1 MNNPA
6 TIQIPMFSVVI
17 PVYWGSLYLQELCY
31 RLCSTLCR
39 LGEDYEIILVNDA
52 SPDNSWEIIE
62 QLTSADRRILGID
75 LSRNFGQHNAIT
87 AGLRASRGEWV
98 VVMDCDLQDCPEEVE
113 ILYNALKS
121 NRGADYAVAVR
132 KERKDNFFKILTSR
146 IFYAILGYLTE
157 TEQDPR
163 IANFG
168 VYHRK
173 VIDAVLAMKDHV
185 RFFPAMIQWVGFK
198 GIKVPVN
205 HASRQNG
212 SSSYTMKK
220 LFDLGF
226 NVIISFSDKPLRLTV
241 KGGLLIS
248 SLSFFYAL
256 FTLVRALLGE
266 ITVSG
271 WPSLIISIW
280 FLSGLIIAVMGMI
293 GIYLGRTFEE
303 TKRRPVFIIRKTTND
318 DKYP

>member
-1 MNNPA
+1 MNNPVKN
-6 TIQIPMFSVVI
+6 QITMFSVVI
-17 PVYWGSLYLQELCY
+17 PVYRGSPYLQELCL
-31 RLCSTLCR
+31 RLCSTLTR
-39 LGEDYEIILVNDA
+39 LGGDYEIILINDA
-52 SPDNSWEIIE
+52 SPDNSWDIIQ
-62 QLTSADRRILGID
+62 QLTIADKRIQGIE

-87 AGLRASRGEWV
+87 AGLQASSGEWI
-98 VVMDCDLQDCPEEVE
+98 VVMDCDLQDCPEEIEV
-113 ILYNALKS
+113 LYNAIKS
-121 NRGADYAVAVR
+121 NRCADYAVAVR
-132 KERKDNFFKILTSR
+132 KERKDNFFKILMSK
-146 IFYAILGYLTE
+146 IFYTILGYLTE
-157 TEQDPR
+157 TEQDPS

-168 VYHRK
+168 LYHRK

-185 RFFPAMIQWVGFK
+185 RFFPAMIQWVGFT

-212 SSSYTMKK
+212 SSSYTLKK
-220 LFDLGF
+220 LFNLGF
-226 NVIISFSDKPLRLTV
+226 SVIISFSDKPLRLTV

-256 FTLVRALLGE
+256 FILVRALRGE

-280 FLSGLIIAVMGMI
+280 FLSGLIISVMGMI

-303 TKRRPVFIIRKTTND
+303 TKRRPVFIIRKTINND
-318 DKYP
+318 KNS